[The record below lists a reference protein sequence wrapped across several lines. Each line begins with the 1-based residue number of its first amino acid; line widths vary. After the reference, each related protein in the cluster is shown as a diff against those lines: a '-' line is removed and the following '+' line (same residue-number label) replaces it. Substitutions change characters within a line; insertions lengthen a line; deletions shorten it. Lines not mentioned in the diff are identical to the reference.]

1 MRLSNRHTNLR
12 ITATGRLVVLA
23 ALLALGLALAQSP
36 ANDISFR
43 SETYIVSRVTLEG
56 GGTEERY
63 SPATSAIRG
72 QVVEYRIFAT
82 NTGETTLPAGQVQI
96 LAPIDAGMAF
106 VVNSATPSSE
116 RLLTEFSIDG
126 VDYSEP
132 PLLVGE
138 GDDRR
143 VAEPGEYT
151 MIRWTL
157 LVPLEPGQEF
167 AFVYRVTIE

>member
-1 MRLSNRHTNLR
+1 M
-12 ITATGRLVVLA
+12 A
-23 ALLALGLALAQSP
+23 ALLLAGLVLAQSP

-56 GGTEERY
+56 GATEERY
-63 SPATSAIRG
+63 SAATSAIRG

-96 LAPIDAGMAF
+96 LAPVGEGMSF
-106 VVNSATPSSE
+106 VANSATPSSE
-116 RLLTEFSIDG
+116 RLLTEFSVDG
-126 VDYSEP
+126 ADYSEP

-138 GDDRR
+138 ADSRR
-143 VAEPGEYT
+143 VADPGEYT

-157 LVPLEPGQEF
+157 LVPLEPGQEL
-167 AFVYRVTIE
+167 AFVYRVVVE